1 MTMDTKALKSEIAAP
16 ALTGFRQAWVWRPLA
31 SLTPAQ
37 VAEILRRAALGD
49 AHDFLIAAADIEEK
63 DLHYRAVLQTRK
75 LAVAGL
81 PWDVQPADESRA
93 AKKAADLTRR
103 VLESID
109 LPELAVQMLDA
120 LSKGYAVAEIIWQTD
135 GPTWTPAAILPREP
149 HWFRFDSET
158 GRELRLFD
166 GTPDGAELPPYKFL
180 CHTPRILAGIPIM
193 GGLARSALWAWV
205 FKSYA
210 LRDWAAFAELY
221 GQPIR
226 LGKYGPGATRE
237 DIAVLKR
244 AVFELGSDA
253 GAVIPESMALEIV
266 ESGAKS
272 ASADLYQRLIEYLDR
287 QVSKAVLGQTLTTDQ
302 GSSGS
307 LAQARVHDE
316 VRADLIRADARA
328 LAATLTR
335 DLIESLIALNMPDA
349 PLPKLRLVVEEPE
362 DMAALADQLS
372 KLVPL
377 GMPIP
382 QSWVREKWGIPEAA
396 PDEPV
401 LGATAKTGEPNGEPL
416 ANQGGTSGSP
426 SAQAAHAAADVADP
440 TPIDPQTDRM
450 DAEAAPAWA
459 EIMDGIKRIVDEAQ
473 SMEQLR
479 DALLAAYGDLS
490 TDRLTEVM
498 AMGFAA
504 ADLAGRFDVR
514 QESAPAAAHAA
525 RPEQH
530 IHLHA
535 TLALPEGLAAMAAS
549 APPPVIE
556 NHIHVPE
563 SAPPVVNVDVAAPAV
578 TVTPP
583 AVQVDV
589 AAPAV
594 TVQAEVPPAQVV
606 VAHPDRAIQ
615 TVERDPDTLEVTR
628 TVTTYETDQPKE

>member
-1 MTMDTKALKSEIAAP
+1 MALDKAALRSEIAAP
-16 ALTGFRQAWVWRPLA
+16 ALTGFRQAWTWRPLA

-37 VAEILRRAALGD
+37 VADILRRAALGD

-81 PWDVQPADESRA
+81 PWDVQPAEDSRA
-93 AKKAADLTRR
+93 AKKAAGLARS
-103 VLESID
+103 VLEAID

-120 LSKGYAVAEIIWQTD
+120 LSKGYSVAEIVWATD
-135 GPTWTPAAILPREP
+135 GPTWMPAAILPREP
-149 HWFRFDSET
+149 QWFRFDREA
-158 GRELRLFD
+158 GRDLRLVD
-166 GTPDGAELPPYKFL
+166 GTPDGQPAPLYKFIL
-180 CHTPRILAGIPIM
+180 HTPRIVAGIPIM

-226 LGKYGPGATRE
+226 LGKYGPAATRE
-237 DIAVLKR
+237 DIAVLKQ
-244 AVFELGSDA
+244 AVFQIGSDA

-307 LAQARVHDE
+307 LAQASVHNE
-316 VRADLIRADARA
+316 VRADLLRADARA
-328 LAATLTR
+328 LAATLAR
-335 DLIESLIALNMPDA
+335 DLIAPLIALNMPDA
-349 PLPKLRLVVEEPE
+349 PLPKLALMVEEPE
-362 DMAALADQLS
+362 DMAALADQLA

-382 QSWVREKWGIPEAA
+382 QAWVREKWSIPEAA

-401 LGATAKTGEPNGEPL
+401 LGQSAPAPAP
-416 ANQGGTSGSP
+416 APAPDSGQ
-426 SAQAAHAAADVADP
+426 AQQAAHAAAAAADP
-440 TPIDPQTDRM
+440 TPIDLQTDRM
-450 DAEAAPAWA
+450 AVETAPAWA
-459 EIMDGIKRIVDEAQ
+459 NIMDGIKRIVDDAK
-473 SMEQLR
+473 SLDQLR
-479 DALLAAYGDLS
+479 DALLAAYGDLP

-498 AMGFAA
+498 TMGFAA
-504 ADLAGRFDVR
+504 AELAGRFDVR
-514 QESAPAAAHAA
+514 NESAKTAQPAAQQA
-525 RPEQH
+525 QH

-535 TLALPEGLAAMAAS
+535 TLALPEGLAAMASS
-549 APPPVIE
+549 APPVIE

-563 SAPPVVNVDVAAPAV
+563 SAPPVVNVDVAAPSV

-606 VAHPDRAIQ
+606 VAHPTRAVQ
-615 TVERDPDTLEVTR
+615 TVERDPETLEITR
-628 TVTTYETDQPKE
+628 TVTTYETDQAKE